1 MNIYD
6 ILICLWLWAA
16 VKYPRVFC
24 MTRVINKQNKFASK
38 MEQLSP
44 EEVKLNPGLIEGLD
58 GEFIEIPIEQFIS
71 SPESS
76 KPVQER
82 IITRK
87 SKVEATGTISKQTE
101 LF

>member
-1 MNIYD
+1 
-6 ILICLWLWAA
+6 
-16 VKYPRVFC
+16 
-24 MTRVINKQNKFASK
+24 

-58 GEFIEIPIEQFIS
+58 GEFIEIPIEKFIS
-71 SPESS
+71 SPEASI
-76 KPVQER
+76 PVEER

-87 SKVEATGTISKQTE
+87 SKPEESGNISNK

>member
-1 MNIYD
+1 
-6 ILICLWLWAA
+6 
-16 VKYPRVFC
+16 
-24 MTRVINKQNKFASK
+24 

-76 KPVQER
+76 IPVQER
-82 IITRK
+82 IIPRK
-87 SKVEATGTISKQTE
+87 SKVKEPGNISKQTE

>member
-1 MNIYD
+1 
-6 ILICLWLWAA
+6 
-16 VKYPRVFC
+16 

-71 SPESS
+71 SPEAS
-76 KPVQER
+76 KPVEER

-87 SKVEATGTISKQTE
+87 SKVEETGKISNK

>member
-1 MNIYD
+1 
-6 ILICLWLWAA
+6 
-16 VKYPRVFC
+16 

-71 SPESS
+71 SPEAS
-76 KPVQER
+76 KPVEER
-82 IITRK
+82 IISRK
-87 SKVEATGTISKQTE
+87 SKSEESGNISNK

>member
-1 MNIYD
+1 
-6 ILICLWLWAA
+6 
-16 VKYPRVFC
+16 
-24 MTRVINKQNKFASK
+24 

-58 GEFIEIPIEQFIS
+58 GEFIEIPIEKFIS
-71 SPESS
+71 SPEAS
-76 KPVQER
+76 KHVQER

-87 SKVEATGTISKQTE
+87 SKSEESSIISNK

>member
-1 MNIYD
+1 
-6 ILICLWLWAA
+6 
-16 VKYPRVFC
+16 
-24 MTRVINKQNKFASK
+24 

-71 SPESS
+71 SPEAS

-87 SKVEATGTISKQTE
+87 SKTEETGKISNK